1 MNMLPANVWHTLSCC
16 QAPVLQVM
24 LQDLVNIRIA
34 AAFLQLTEFSF
45 DLVSPVD
52 ELGSQI
58 KLEFDFEREAK
69 VMDTIAD
76 HLKV

>member
-1 MNMLPANVWHTLSCC
+1 MCLAWLHTCLCC
-16 QAPVLQVM
+16 QAAVLQVM

-34 AAFLQLTEFSF
+34 AAFLQLTELSF

>member
-1 MNMLPANVWHTLSCC
+1 M
-16 QAPVLQVM
+16 QVM

-34 AAFLQLTEFSF
+34 AAFLQLTELSF
-45 DLVSPVD
+45 DLGSPGD
-52 ELGSQI
+52 ERGSQI
-58 KLEFDFEREAK
+58 KREFDFEREAK

>member
-1 MNMLPANVWHTLSCC
+1 
-16 QAPVLQVM
+16 M

-34 AAFLQLTEFSF
+34 AAFLQLTELSF

-58 KLEFDFEREAK
+58 KLEFDFEQEAK

>member
-1 MNMLPANVWHTLSCC
+1 MIGTPDSCC
-16 QAPVLQVM
+16 QASALQVM

-34 AAFLQLTEFSF
+34 AAFLQLTELSF